1 MTPYDLILTA
11 GPFGDQT
18 SCYAV
23 RIKKDGL
30 TVGEI
35 CYYAVNESGEW
46 GYISVNSH
54 TLEYRC
60 GKVIFDT
67 IPPETKGIP
76 ISSCTAGGGWSR
88 MDYRIKI

>member
-1 MTPYDLILTA
+1 MTPFDLILTA

-18 SCYAV
+18 SCYDV

-30 TVGEI
+30 TVGEL
-35 CYYAVNESGEW
+35 CDYAVNESGEW
-46 GYISVNSH
+46 GYIKVGGH
-54 TLEYRC
+54 TLEYKWGEVLR
-60 GKVIFDT
+60 DT
-67 IPPETKGIP
+67 IPADTKKLP